1 MIIPKTGAV
10 HLASVF
16 VSGIVKMWYSLKK
29 LGTLTPITLNF
40 CVILRAVM
48 PLCIF
53 NNDNMI
59 DFLDSL
65 DTELNEGGTRVV
77 PIITEVHEVNDGTDI
92 HDFKA
97 DDIPILPLR
106 NMVLFPMM
114 TMPVSVGRDKSL
126 RLIKEAEQSHSSIAV
141 ICQYDSHVDDP
152 MERDLYRYGTIAT
165 IIKILELPDGSTNV
179 ILQGRSAC
187 QLESVTHITPY
198 LRGAV
203 TLIEDKLPLAGD
215 KEFEMLIQ
223 SIMEVTMRML
233 RNMGAN
239 GRDLAFAMK
248 NIDNPM
254 YLMNFLATNIAF
266 DSDQKQHMLEER
278 DVKKRGYMLY
288 QLLSREEQ
296 LVEIKANIQER
307 TREDLSQQQR
317 EHFLQQQIRTIQEE
331 LGTDVDDIEELH
343 DRSLKMKWSEEV
355 QKQFDKELRKLER
368 LNPQSPDYSVQYAY
382 LDNMLNLPW
391 DTYTEDNFDLK
402 KVEDKLNADHYGL
415 EKVKDRILEHLSVL
429 KLRGDL
435 KAPILCLYGP
445 PGVGKTSLGKSI
457 ADALHREYARIS
469 LGGLHDEAE
478 IRGHRRTYIGAMP
491 GRIIAALAK
500 CGSNNPVIVLDE
512 IDKVGQDFKGDPSS
526 ALLEVLDP
534 EQNGH
539 FHDNYLDVDYDL
551 SKILFIATANSLA
564 TVSRPLLDRMEVIE
578 INGYIPEEKLEIAK
592 RHLIPKELD
601 NNGFK
606 KNEIKFG
613 KATILKMIEDYTR
626 ESGVR
631 QLEKKIATVLRR
643 VARHKASGD
652 DYPTS
657 IKPDD
662 LKEYLGAPDY
672 SRDKYEGNEFAGVVT
687 GLAWT
692 AVGGEILFVESSLAH
707 GKGEKLTLTG
717 NLGDVMKESAVIAMQ
732 YLRSHCSL
740 LNIDPE
746 LFDKYNVHIHVPE
759 GAIPKDGPSAGV
771 TMVTSLASSF
781 TQRRVKDHL
790 AMTGEITLRGKVL
803 PVGGIKE
810 KILAAKRAG
819 IRDIILCKDNR
830 KDIEEINEIYLK
842 GLTFHYVNTIKDV
855 LDIALLPDKVKDA
868 IEL

>member
-1 MIIPKTGAV
+1 
-10 HLASVF
+10 
-16 VSGIVKMWYSLKK
+16 
-29 LGTLTPITLNF
+29 
-40 CVILRAVM
+40 
-48 PLCIF
+48 
-53 NNDNMI
+53 MI
-59 DFLDSL
+59 DLLDNI
-65 DTELNEGGTRVV
+65 DAEMNEGGARVV
-77 PIITEVHEVNDGTDI
+77 PIITEIHEVDGGTDLQ
-92 HDFKA
+92 DNQA

-106 NMVLFPMM
+106 NMVLFPSM
-114 TMPVSVGRDKSL
+114 TMPVSVGREKSM
-126 RLIKEAEQSHSSIAV
+126 RLIKDAEESHMSIAV
-141 ICQYDSHVDDP
+141 FCQYDSHVEDP
-152 MERDLYRYGTIAT
+152 MERDLYRFGTIAN
-165 IIKILELPDGSTNV
+165 IIKVLELPDGSTNV

-187 QLESVTHITPY
+187 QLKQIAQLSPY
-198 LRGAV
+198 LRGSV
-203 TLIEDKLPLAGD
+203 SLVEEKLPLAGD
-215 KEFEMLIQ
+215 KEFEMLMQ
-223 SIMEVTMRML
+223 SIVEVTLRML
-233 RNMGAN
+233 RNMGTN
-239 GRDLAFAMK
+239 GRELAFAMK

-278 DVKKRGYMLY
+278 DIKKRAYLLFA
-288 QLLSREEQ
+288 LLSREEQ
-296 LVEIKANIQER
+296 LVEIKANIQSR
-307 TREDLSQQQR
+307 TREELSQQQR
-317 EHFLQQQIRTIQEE
+317 DHFLQQQIRTIQEE
-331 LGTDVDDIEELH
+331 LGTDIDDIEELQE
-343 DRSLKMKWSEEV
+343 RGSKMKWSDDV
-355 QKQFDKELRKLER
+355 KKQFEKELRKLER
-368 LNPQSPDYSVQYAY
+368 LNPQTPDYSVQYAY

-402 KVEDKLNADHYGL
+402 KVEQKLNDDHYGL

-578 INGYIPEEKLEIAK
+578 ITGYIPEEKLEIAK
-592 RHLIPKELD
+592 RHLVPKELAE
-601 NNGFK
+601 NGFK

-613 KATILKMIEDYTR
+613 KQVILKMIEDYTR

-652 DYPTS
+652 PYPTS
-657 IKPDD
+657 IKVED
-662 LKEYLGAPDY
+662 LKEYLGSPDY

-692 AVGGEILFVESSLAH
+692 AVGGEILFVESSSAR

-717 NLGDVMKESAVIAMQ
+717 NLGDVMKESAVIALQ

-740 LNIDPE
+740 IGIDAE
-746 LFDKYNVHIHVPE
+746 LFDKYNIHIHVPE

-781 TQRRVKDHL
+781 TQRKVKDHL

-819 IRDIILCKDNR
+819 IKDIILCKDNR
-830 KDIEEINEIYLK
+830 KDIEEINEMYLK
-842 GLTFHYVNTIKDV
+842 GLTFHYVNTIKEV
-855 LDIALLPDKVKDA
+855 LDLALLPEKVKDA

>member
-1 MIIPKTGAV
+1 
-10 HLASVF
+10 
-16 VSGIVKMWYSLKK
+16 
-29 LGTLTPITLNF
+29 
-40 CVILRAVM
+40 
-48 PLCIF
+48 
-53 NNDNMI
+53 MI
-59 DFLDSL
+59 DFFDNI
-65 DTELNEGGTRVV
+65 DTDMNDGGARVV
-77 PIITEVHEVNDGTDI
+77 PIITEIHEVNDRLDI
-92 HDFKA
+92 QDSA
-97 DDIPILPLR
+97 EDIPVLPLR
-106 NMVLFPMM
+106 NMVLFPTM
-114 TMPVSVGRDKSL
+114 TMPVSVGRDKSMQ
-126 RLIKEAEQSHSSIAV
+126 LIKDAIDQHTPIAV
-141 ICQYDSHVDDP
+141 FCQIDSRVDDP
-152 MERDLYRYGTIAT
+152 VEKDLYHTGTIAT
-165 IIKILELPDGSTNV
+165 IIKVLELPDGSTNV

-187 QLESVTHITPY
+187 SLETITRTQPY
-198 LRGAV
+198 LHGNV
-203 TLIEDKLPLAGD
+203 KLVEDKLPLAGD
-215 KEFEMLIQ
+215 KEFEVLLQ
-223 SIMEVTMRML
+223 SIVEVTMRML
-233 RNMGAN
+233 RNMGNN
-239 GRDLAFAMK
+239 GRDLAFAIK
-248 NIDNPM
+248 NIDNPF
-254 YLMNFLATNIAF
+254 YLMNFLATNITF
-266 DSDQKQHMLEER
+266 EPEQKQKMLSER
-278 DVKKRGYMLY
+278 DVKKRGYLLYNMLS
-288 QLLSREEQ
+288 QEEQ
-296 LVEIKANIQER
+296 LVEIKANIQSR

-317 EHFLQQQIRTIQEE
+317 EHFLQQQLRNIQEE
-331 LGTDVDDIEELH
+331 LGTDINDIEELQE
-343 DRSLKMKWSEEV
+343 RGNQMKWNESV
-355 QKQFDKELRKLER
+355 KKQFEKELRKLER
-368 LNPQSPDYSVQYAY
+368 LNPQTPDYSVQYAY
-382 LDNMLNLPW
+382 LDTMLNLPW
-391 DTYTEDNFDLK
+391 ENCTEDFFDLK
-402 KVEDKLNADHYGL
+402 KVEEKLNNDHYGL

-445 PGVGKTSLGKSI
+445 PGVGKTSLGKSV

-592 RHLIPKELD
+592 RHLIPKELE

-613 KATILKMIEDYTR
+613 KQVIMQIIEDYTR

-652 DYPTS
+652 PYPSSVKVT
-657 IKPDD
+657 D
-662 LKEYLGAPDY
+662 LKEYLGSPDY

-692 AVGGEILFVESSLAH
+692 AVGGEILFVESSLAR

-717 NLGDVMKESAVIAMQ
+717 NLGDVMKESAVIALQ

-740 LNIDPE
+740 LEIEPE

-781 TQRRVKDHL
+781 TQRKVRAHL

-819 IRDIILCKDNR
+819 IKDIILCENNR
-830 KDIEEINEIYLK
+830 KDIEEINDMYLK

-855 LDIALLPDKVKDA
+855 LNLALLPEKVQDA

>member
-1 MIIPKTGAV
+1 MNDGGA
-10 HLASVF
+10 
-16 VSGIVKMWYSLKK
+16 
-29 LGTLTPITLNF
+29 
-40 CVILRAVM
+40 
-48 PLCIF
+48 
-53 NNDNMI
+53 
-59 DFLDSL
+59 
-65 DTELNEGGTRVV
+65 RVV
-77 PIITEVHEVNDGTDI
+77 PIITEIHEVGDGSDI
-92 HDFKA
+92 QEGQA
-97 DDIPILPLR
+97 EDIPILPLR
-106 NMVLFPMM
+106 NMVLFPSM
-114 TMPVSVGRDKSL
+114 TMPVSVGREKSM
-126 RLIKEAEQSHSSIAV
+126 RLIKEAEGNHGPIAV
-141 ICQYDSHVDDP
+141 FCQKDSHVEDP
-152 MERDLYRYGTIAT
+152 IEKDLYRHGTIAN
-165 IIKILELPDGSTNV
+165 IIKVLELPDGSTNV

-187 QLESVTHITPY
+187 LLDNVLTVTPY
-198 LRGAV
+198 LRGSV
-203 TLIEDKLPLAGD
+203 HLVEDKMPLVGD
-215 KEFEMLIQ
+215 KEFEILMQ
-223 SIMEVTMRML
+223 SIAEVTLRML
-233 RNMGAN
+233 RNMGTN
-239 GRDLAFAMK
+239 GRELAFAMK

-254 YLMNFLATNIAF
+254 YLMNFLATNISF

-278 DVKKRGYMLY
+278 DIKKRAYLLFA
-288 QLLSREEQ
+288 LLSREEQ
-296 LVEIKANIQER
+296 LVEIKANIQSR
-307 TREDLSQQQR
+307 TREELSQQQR
-317 EHFLQQQIRTIQEE
+317 DHFLQQQIRTIQEE
-331 LGTDVDDIEELH
+331 LGTDIDDIEQLQQRASEV
-343 DRSLKMKWSEEV
+343 KWSETI

-368 LNPQSPDYSVQYAY
+368 LNPQTPDYSVQYAY
-382 LDNMLNLPW
+382 LDNMLKLPW

-402 KVEDKLNADHYGL
+402 QVEQKLNEDHYGL

-534 EQNGH
+534 EQNSR

-551 SKILFIATANSLA
+551 SKVLFIATANSLS
-564 TVSRPLLDRMEVIE
+564 TISRPLLDRMEVIE

-606 KNEIKFG
+606 KNEIRFG
-613 KATILKMIEDYTR
+613 KQVVLKMIEDYTR

-652 DYPTS
+652 AYPTS
-657 IKPDD
+657 IKAGD

-692 AVGGEILFVESSLAH
+692 AVGGEILFVESSLAR

-717 NLGDVMKESAVIAMQ
+717 NLGDVMKESAVIALQ
-732 YLRSHCSL
+732 YLRAHCSL
-740 LNIDPE
+740 LGIDPE
-746 LFDKYNVHIHVPE
+746 LFDKYNIHIHVPE

-781 TQRRVKDHL
+781 TQRKVKDHL
-790 AMTGEITLRGKVL
+790 ARTGEITLRGKVL

-819 IRDIILCKDNR
+819 ITDIILCKDNR
-830 KDIEEINEIYLK
+830 KDIEEINALYLN
-842 GLTFHYVNTIKDV
+842 GLTFHYVNTIKEV
-855 LDIALLPDKVKDA
+855 LDLALLPEKVKDA

>member
-1 MIIPKTGAV
+1 
-10 HLASVF
+10 
-16 VSGIVKMWYSLKK
+16 
-29 LGTLTPITLNF
+29 
-40 CVILRAVM
+40 
-48 PLCIF
+48 
-53 NNDNMI
+53 MI
-59 DFLDSL
+59 DFFDNI
-65 DTELNEGGTRVV
+65 DNDLNDGGTRVV
-77 PIITEVHEVNDGTDI
+77 PIITEIREVVDETDI
-92 HDFKA
+92 KDSKA

-106 NMVLFPMM
+106 NMVLFPLM
-114 TMPVSVGRDKSL
+114 TMPVSVGRDKSM
-126 RLIKEAEQSHSSIAV
+126 RLIREAMESHSSIAV

-152 MERDLYRYGTIAT
+152 MERDLYRFGTIAT
-165 IIKILELPDGSTNV
+165 IIKILELPDGNTNV

-187 QLESVTHITPY
+187 QLEKVTHILPY
-198 LRGAV
+198 LRGSV
-203 TLIEDKLPLAGD
+203 TLVEDKLPLAGD
-215 KEFEMLIQ
+215 KEFEMLMQ
-223 SIMEVTMRML
+223 SIAEVTLRML

-239 GRDLAFAMK
+239 GRELAFAMK

-266 DSDQKQHMLEER
+266 DPDQKQHMLEER
-278 DVKKRGYMLY
+278 DVKKRGYLLY
-288 QLLSREEQ
+288 QLLAREEQ

-331 LGTDVDDIEELH
+331 LGTDIDDIEELH
-343 DRSLKMKWSEEV
+343 ERSLKMKWSEDV

-402 KVEDKLNADHYGL
+402 KVEEKLNADHYGL

-592 RHLIPKELD
+592 RHLVPKELD

-613 KATILKMIEDYTR
+613 KQTILRIIEDYTR

-652 DYPTS
+652 AFPTS

-692 AVGGEILFVESSLAH
+692 AVGGEILFVESSLAR

-717 NLGDVMKESAVIAMQ
+717 NLGDVMKESAVIALQ

-746 LFDKYNVHIHVPE
+746 LFDKYNIHIHVPE

-819 IRDIILCKDNR
+819 IREIILCKDNR
-830 KDIEEINEIYLK
+830 KDIEEINELYLK
-842 GLTFHYVNTIKDV
+842 GLTFHYVNTIKEV
-855 LDIALLPDKVKDA
+855 LDIALLPEKVKDA

>member
-1 MIIPKTGAV
+1 
-10 HLASVF
+10 
-16 VSGIVKMWYSLKK
+16 
-29 LGTLTPITLNF
+29 
-40 CVILRAVM
+40 
-48 PLCIF
+48 
-53 NNDNMI
+53 
-59 DFLDSL
+59 
-65 DTELNEGGTRVV
+65 
-77 PIITEVHEVNDGTDI
+77 
-92 HDFKA
+92 
-97 DDIPILPLR
+97 
-106 NMVLFPMM
+106 MVLFPSM
-114 TMPVSVGRDKSL
+114 TMPVSVGREKSMK
-126 RLIKEAEQSHSSIAV
+126 LIRDAEESHCSVAV
-141 ICQYDSHVDDP
+141 FCQFDSHVEDP
-152 MERDLYRYGTIAT
+152 SEKDLYRHGTIAT
-165 IIKILELPDGSTNV
+165 IVKVLELPDGSTNV

-187 QLESVTHITPY
+187 QLERVIQTSPY
-198 LRGAV
+198 MRGAI
-203 TLIEDKLPLAGD
+203 TLVEERMPQPRD
-215 KEFEMLIQ
+215 KEFEVLMQ
-223 SIMEVTMRML
+223 SIAEVTLRML
-233 RNMGAN
+233 RNMGQN
-239 GRDLAFAMK
+239 GRELAFAMK

-266 DSDQKQHMLEER
+266 EPEQKQQMLEER
-278 DVKKRGYMLY
+278 DLKKRAY
-288 QLLSREEQ
+288 LLFALLTREEQ
-296 LVEIKANIQER
+296 LVEIKANIQSR
-307 TREDLSQQQR
+307 TREELSQQQR
-317 EHFLQQQIRTIQEE
+317 DHFLQQQIRTIQEE
-331 LGTDVDDIEELH
+331 LGTDIDDIEELQE
-343 DRSLKMKWSEEV
+343 RGSKMKWSESV

-368 LNPQSPDYSVQYAY
+368 LNPQTPDYSVQYAY

-402 KVEDKLNADHYGL
+402 KVEQKLNDDHYGL

-592 RHLIPKELD
+592 RHLVPKELE

-606 KNEIKFG
+606 TNEIKFG
-613 KATILKMIEDYTR
+613 KQVLLKIIEDYTR

-643 VARHKASGD
+643 VARHKAGGD
-652 DYPTS
+652 PYPTN
-657 IKPDD
+657 IKVEN

-692 AVGGEILFVESSLAH
+692 AVGGEILFVESSLAR

-717 NLGDVMKESAVIAMQ
+717 NLGDVMKESAVIALQ

-740 LNIDPE
+740 LGIDPD

-781 TQRRVKDHL
+781 TQRKVKDHL

-819 IRDIILCKDNR
+819 IKDIILCKDNR
-830 KDIEEINEIYLK
+830 KDIEEINEMYLK
-842 GLTFHYVNTIKDV
+842 GLTFHYVNTIKEV
-855 LDIALLPDKVKDA
+855 LDLALLPEKVKDA
-868 IEL
+868 LEL